1 MSHPS
6 HNEPAGKGSSRLLW
20 LLLLLLVLI
29 LALVLYDQ
37 GGARQFGQKA
47 YSNAVQITH
56 KVSGLARSLYSCGIQ
71 GCPEKASNEQRATAP
86 GKMAVAG
93 QETNAAPATPP
104 SSAPATEPQGATP
117 ATPEQYLQGQGPGA
131 SGSPQY
137 PAYPDQAPDS
147 SFGNREAG
155 AVSPNPTAPMMA
167 SPQQEQSFPPPMMA
181 PMQPMPESAPARPE
195 YQEFPQHPSVMA
207 PQMMPPQMM
216 APMQPMPESAPARPE
231 YPEFPQYPS
240 VMAPP
245 MMPPQMMSPQAA
257 NPLPDR
263 PNMDTDYGTDRL
275 NRARGAAQ
283 GGYFGESVR
292 EYRRHLASYPND
304 VDAYGELGNVY
315 LKMGRYPEAAQSYY
329 EAAARMI
336 DAGYFDAVAAM
347 MPIIQTH
354 EPMLASLLKKKMANA
369 NWDNQDPRR

>member
-1 MSHPS
+1 MTHPS
-6 HNEPAGKGSSRLLW
+6 HNEAAGKGSSRLLW

-47 YSNAVQITH
+47 YSNAVQITQ
-56 KVSGLARSLYSCGIQ
+56 KVSGLARSLYTCGIQ
-71 GCPEKASNEQRATAP
+71 GCPEKASNEERATTP

-93 QETNAAPATPP
+93 QEANAALAAPP
-104 SSAPATEPQGATP
+104 PSAPATESQGAAP
-117 ATPEQYLQGQGPGA
+117 AAAESDFQALIPDN
-131 SGSPQY
+131 SPQY
-137 PAYPDQAPDS
+137 PAYPEQAPDA
-147 SFGNREAG
+147 SFGNRETGGSSMA
-155 AVSPNPTAPMMA
+155 PTWQADAAAPAPYSSAPMMA
-167 SPQQEQSFPPPMMA
+167 SPQQEQPYLPPMMA
-181 PMQPMPESAPARPE
+181 PMQPMPGAG
-195 YQEFPQHPSVMA
+195 
-207 PQMMPPQMM
+207 
-216 APMQPMPESAPARPE
+216 PARPE
-231 YPEFPQYPS
+231 YPAFPQNPS

-245 MMPPQMMSPQAA
+245 MMMAPQAA
-257 NPLPDR
+257 NPMSER
-263 PNMDTDYGTDRL
+263 PNMDPDYGTATDRL

-292 EYRRHLASYPND
+292 EYRHHLASYPND

-329 EAAARMI
+329 EAATRLI
-336 DAGYFDAVAAM
+336 DAGYFDAVAVM

-369 NWDNQDPRR
+369 NRGNQDPRR